1 MQERF
6 TAENFAI
13 ISHTNINSKL
23 DLFPD
28 NFHPNKLGVLLTST
42 MFDVFQ
48 NWIIFAIQNDNIS
61 LNTTRNKEDVPSS
74 FLLTTS
80 INSNKKDHLF
90 TAQ

>member
-1 MQERF
+1 METSNKTRVFHVETTWKQPSSRRFNIEYMWFVCKEVNNYLQERF

-28 NFHPNKLGVLLTST
+28 KFHANKLGVLLTST

-48 NWIIFAIQNDNIS
+48 N
-61 LNTTRNKEDVPSS
+61 
-74 FLLTTS
+74 
-80 INSNKKDHLF
+80 
-90 TAQ
+90 